1 MRRASRNI
9 VQADPRRAKILAA
22 LDEIVSQRLAGAT
35 VHRAELAARWPELLP
50 DLTEAL
56 DELELVEN
64 AREAATAVATG
75 SSALQALGGQPIPPA
90 LHGIA
95 GHLVGYEVLREVHRG
110 GQGVVY
116 EAVQNSTRRRVAI
129 KILRGGPLS
138 TDRDIARFDREVR
151 ILAGLRH
158 PNIVTILDRGVAG
171 GFDYFVMDFVDGL
184 PFDRF
189 VTQRQYSPRDTVELM
204 VAVCDAV
211 AAAHARGV
219 IHRDLKPS
227 NVLVAEG
234 PSSTAAPHIL
244 DFGLAKLT
252 LDDDSDTAAA
262 RTVTETGQFLGSLP
276 WTSPEQAAG
285 RSDAVDVRSDVY
297 SLGVMLYGAL
307 AGTLPYSREGSLGE
321 IIARIIHIDPQPPSR
336 RRPSIGAD
344 LDAIVLTCLAK
355 SPAGRYQSVT
365 QLGDDLRRYLAGDPV
380 LARSPGPGERA
391 IRFLRRNRMLVGASL
406 SVFLA
411 LFAGLAG
418 TTWKALAEIRER
430 QRAQKEVDKQRAI
443 RSVLESIL
451 ISPDPFFGAGQ
462 DARVMDVMDRVA
474 DRLSEDLRGQPEVEA
489 DIRLTLAN
497 SYRHLGR
504 LAEAEQNLAR
514 GIALRAE
521 IFGRDS
527 IEAIEPEIIRGYLHE
542 TAGRFCE
549 AEQAYR
555 RVIDGLRAARGADD
569 ADALTYCTHL
579 GRALRGLG
587 RLDEAEQVLTAAAAA
602 QAKAFG
608 EEHEKTL
615 YTRQMLAGVLGA
627 TRRTSEALAM
637 IGEIIEARRRI
648 GGEDHPAT
656 LSARAAEAL
665 ILLDDDRAVEA
676 EAILRLVSA
685 AAESRLGSDH
695 QTTLSMRCSLARVLL
710 RLGQFEQA
718 ETLAA
723 QVFDRSR
730 SLPGRGQALEAARDV
745 WVACLR
751 AGGKDAQ
758 AAALEAEASALES
771 HERP

>member
-1 MRRASRNI
+1 MRRASRN
-9 VQADPRRAKILAA
+9 VVEADPRRARILAA
-22 LDEIVSQRLAGAT
+22 LEEIVSQRLAGGT
-35 VHRAELAARWPELLP
+35 LPETEMAARWPDLLP
-50 DLTEAL
+50 ELAQTLE
-56 DELELVEN
+56 ELELVEN
-64 AREAATAVATG
+64 ARQAATAVGTG
-75 SSALQALGGQPIPPA
+75 SSELQTPGGQPSPQA

-95 GHLVGYEVLREVHRG
+95 ECLVGYEVLREVHRG

-116 EAVQNSTRRRVAI
+116 EAVQKSTLRRVAI
-129 KILRGGPLS
+129 KVLRGGPLS

-151 ILAGLRH
+151 ILAGLCH

-189 VTQRQYSPRDTVELM
+189 VAQRQYSPRDTVKLM
-204 VAVCDAV
+204 VAICDAV

-227 NVLVAEG
+227 NVLVVESR
-234 PSSTAAPHIL
+234 SSAAAPHIL

-252 LDDDSDTAAA
+252 LDDDSDAAA
-262 RTVTETGQFLGSLP
+262 APTVTETGQFLGSLP

-285 RSDAVDVRSDVY
+285 RGDAVDVRSDVY
-297 SLGVMLYGAL
+297 SIGVMLYGAL

-321 IIARIIHIDPQPPSR
+321 IIARIIHIDPPPPSR
-336 RRPSIGAD
+336 HRPLIGAD

-380 LARSPGPGERA
+380 LARSPGPGERTL
-391 IRFLRRNRMLVGASL
+391 RFLRRHRILVGASL
-406 SVFLA
+406 AVFLA

-430 QRAQKEVDKQRAI
+430 ERAQREVDKQRAI

-451 ISPDPFFGAGQ
+451 ISPDPFFGSGQ
-462 DARVMDVMDRVA
+462 DARVLDVMDRVA
-474 DRLSEDLRGQPEVEA
+474 EKLSDDLRGQPEVEA

-504 LAEAEQNLAR
+504 LSEAEQNLAR

-521 IFGRDS
+521 LFGRDS
-527 IEAIEPEIIRGYLHE
+527 VEAIEPEVIRGYLFE
-542 TAGRFCE
+542 TAGRYSE

-555 RVIDGLRAARGADD
+555 RVIDGLRAVRGADD
-569 ADALTYCTHL
+569 ADALTYSTHL
-579 GRALRGLG
+579 GRVLRNLG
-587 RLDEAEQVLTAAAAA
+587 RLRDAEQVLSAAAAA
-602 QAKAFG
+602 QARAFG
-608 EEHEKTL
+608 AEHEKTL

-627 TRRTSEALAM
+627 TGRTIEALAM
-637 IGEIIEARRRI
+637 IGEVISARRRL

-656 LSARAAEAL
+656 LSARASEAL
-665 ILLDDDRAVEA
+665 ILLDDDRAAEA
-676 EAILRLVSA
+676 ETILRSA
-685 AAESRLGSDH
+685 AAAVESQLGADH
-695 QTTLSMRCSLARVLL
+695 QTTLSMRSQLARVLL
-710 RLGQFEQA
+710 RLGRVEEA

-723 QVFDRSR
+723 QVFERSR
-730 SLPGRGQALEAARDV
+730 SLQGRGQALESARRV
-745 WVACLR
+745 WIACLR
-751 AGGKDAQ
+751 AVGKEPE
-758 AAALEAEASALES
+758 AAALEAEAPALES
-771 HERP
+771 RESP